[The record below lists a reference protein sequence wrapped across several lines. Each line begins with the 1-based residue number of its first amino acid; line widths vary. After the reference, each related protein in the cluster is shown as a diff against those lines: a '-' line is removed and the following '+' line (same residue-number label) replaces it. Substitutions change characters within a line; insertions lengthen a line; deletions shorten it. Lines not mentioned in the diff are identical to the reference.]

1 VTGII
6 GKKLGMTQV
15 YREDGT
21 AVPVTVIEAAPGCVI
36 QIKTNERDGY
46 ETAKVGFFE
55 ERKQKRVTKQ
65 MKGVFGKAGQKPYR
79 VLKEF
84 PMDGL
89 SVGDMVTV
97 ERFQKGDV
105 VSVSG
110 TSKGKG
116 FQGAMKRHNFSGGP
130 GSHGSMFGRAV
141 GSIGAS
147 SYPSRVWK
155 NQRMPGHMG
164 AERVTVKNLKIEDV
178 KAEQN
183 ILLIEGAVPGS
194 KNSMVE
200 VRKED

>member
-1 VTGII
+1 VTGIL
-6 GKKLGMTQV
+6 GKKLGMTQI

-21 AVPVTVIEAAPGCVI
+21 AVPVTVIEAAPGCVV
-36 QIKTNERDGY
+36 QVKTNERDGY
-46 ETAKVGFFE
+46 EAAQIGFFE
-55 ERKQKRVTKQ
+55 EKKAKRVTKP
-65 MKGVFGKAGQKPYR
+65 MKGVFDKAGQKPYR

-84 PMDGL
+84 PKGDL
-89 SVGDMVTV
+89 NVGDMVTV
-97 ERFQKGDV
+97 EKFQKGDV

-130 GSHGSMFGRAV
+130 SGHGSMFNRAV

-164 AERVTVKNLKIEDV
+164 SERVTIKNLKIEDV
-178 KAEQN
+178 KVEQN
-183 ILLIEGAVPGS
+183 LLLIEGAVPGG

>member
-1 VTGII
+1 VTGIV
-6 GKKLGMTQV
+6 GKKLGMTQI

-36 QIKTNERDGY
+36 QVKTNERDGY
-46 ETAKVGFFE
+46 ETAKVGFFQE
-55 ERKQKRVTKQ
+55 KKEKRVTKP
-65 MKGVFGKAGQKPYR
+65 MKGVFEKAGQKPYR

-84 PMDGL
+84 PMEGL
-89 SVGDMVTV
+89 AVGDMVTV
-97 ERFQKGDV
+97 EKFQKGDV

-130 GSHGSMFGRAV
+130 ASHGSMFKRAV

-178 KAEQN
+178 KVEQN
-183 ILLIEGAVPGS
+183 LLLIEGAVPGS
-194 KNSMVE
+194 RNSMVE